1 MEGVTAASFFTGIS
15 LAYKS
20 FVATLPF
27 WAQNFIN
34 LFLLVF
40 VVVIYSMFI
49 WWFYRLM
56 ARKDLFSFDISQFQK
71 PNNPFANKLIAAFF
85 YFLKN
90 IIIYPLLIFFWYAAF
105 TIFLVMLTEG
115 LELNRILIIS
125 AIIIAAI
132 RGTAYYREGLS
143 RDLAKLLPFTLLTI
157 AITQSNVLNFGEVL
171 SNLGQIPNLLKEV
184 SLYYLFIIIL
194 EGILRISDIFFL
206 TSGMENQEEIKE
218 E

>member
-1 MEGVTAASFFTGIS
+1 MEGVTATSFFTGIS
-15 LAYKS
+15 LAYKA
-20 FVATLPF
+20 FIATLPF

-56 ARKDLFSFDISQFQK
+56 ARKDLFPFDTKQFQR
-71 PNNPFANKLIAAFF
+71 PNNPFVNKLIAAFF
-85 YFLKN
+85 YFVKN
-90 IIIYPLLIFFWYAAF
+90 LIIYPLLIFFWYAAF
-105 TIFLVMLTEG
+105 TIFLVLLTEG

-157 AITQSNVLNFGEVL
+157 AITQSNFLNFGEVL
-171 SNLGQIPNLLKEV
+171 SNLGQIPLLLNEV
-184 SLYYLFIIIL
+184 SLYFLFIIIL